1 MDGPRTRIGT
11 RFGPYELRSLLGR
24 GGMGEVYEAYDT
36 VKDRVVAVKLL
47 PTDLAKDPMFQQR
60 FRRESQAAARLAE
73 PHVIPIHDWG
83 EIDGV
88 LYIDMRLVR
97 GHDLRSVL
105 RGEGPL
111 TPARAIGVVEQIAAA
126 LDAAHAEGLVHR
138 DVKPANILVT
148 ASDFAYLADFGIAR
162 SAQDPDMTDT
172 GAAAVGS
179 YSYIAPERFENG
191 PVTGTTD
198 VYSLACVL
206 YECLTGAQPFRADA
220 MSVLIRAHISAPPP
234 RPSAVRAGVPAALD
248 EVIARGMAKRPT
260 DRYSTAGG
268 LASAAKSALTGRPIV
283 AVTELPTDRM
293 GAVPPKA
300 PPTVVFPNVGSALL
314 ANALPTDAIPRQS
327 APEQGQRGSS
337 RIVRGP
343 ESSREPGRGLA
354 PSREPGQPLPPD
366 REPDRRP
373 ESSREP
379 DRGSESSRGPDW
391 RPESSREPDRG
402 RELSREPDRGRE
414 LSREPDW
421 RPELSRGP
429 DQRLASSREP
439 DRGSESSRGPDQRL
453 ASSREPDRG
462 SESSRGPDQRLA
474 SSREPDRGSESIRE
488 PDQRP
493 VPNREPDRGSESSR
507 GPDQRL
513 ASNRE
518 LDRGPESSHG
528 PGQWLDSSREPG
540 RGPHPKHG
548 PDQRPKPASEPD
560 RGPEA
565 SRAPGWRPEPSHP
578 PGRGL
583 APSHPPD
590 RRPESSHGPDRRLES
605 SREPG
610 QRPESSRE
618 QGREVESSRAPGQ
631 RLAPSREPDRG
642 PEPSHPPDQRLELS
656 REPDHRIESARREQ
670 HRVQPPSHDRVERAE
685 ADQLSVSVASV
696 TPSEKALPERRSRA
710 KRFRMIGALIVVAIA
725 LAGVFGWLNRDAFTH
740 RPAAP
745 TLAPVPATATG
756 CATKYP
762 PAGRFTYSAIGNG
775 VTSCEFAE
783 ELRKAYSAG
792 PDTDGTRRLTAFSP
806 TTQREY
812 TMDCT
817 TRDGL
822 VTCTGGENAIVYIY

>member
-47 PTDLAKDPMFQQR
+47 PTDLAKDPIFQQR

-105 RGEGPL
+105 RGDGPL
-111 TPARAIGVVEQIAAA
+111 TPARAIGIIEQIAAA

-162 SAQDPDMTDT
+162 SAQDPDMTAT

-206 YECLTGAQPFRADA
+206 YECLTGTQPFRADA
-220 MSVLIRAHISAPPP
+220 MSALIHAHISTPPP
-234 RPSAVRAGVPAALD
+234 RPSAVRPGVPAALD

-268 LASAAKSALTGRPIV
+268 LASAAKSALTGRAIV

-300 PPTVVFPNVGSALL
+300 PPTVVFPNVGPALL

-327 APEQGQRGSS
+327 APEQRQRGSS
-337 RIVRGP
+337 RIVRP
-343 ESSREPGRGLA
+343 ESSRGPGQQSE
-354 PSREPGQPLPPD
+354 PSRGPGQWS
-366 REPDRRP
+366 

-379 DRGSESSRGPDW
+379 DW
-391 RPESSREPDRG
+391 RAEP
-402 RELSREPDRGRE
+402 
-414 LSREPDW
+414 SREPDW
-421 RPELSRGP
+421 RPE
-429 DQRLASSREP
+429 
-439 DRGSESSRGPDQRL
+439 
-453 ASSREPDRG
+453 
-462 SESSRGPDQRLA
+462 
-474 SSREPDRGSESIRE
+474 
-488 PDQRP
+488 
-493 VPNREPDRGSESSR
+493 
-507 GPDQRL
+507 
-513 ASNRE
+513 SNRVPGRE
-518 LDRGPESSHG
+518 SGPSRG
-528 PGQWLDSSREPG
+528 PGQWLESSRV
-540 RGPHPKHG
+540 
-548 PDQRPKPASEPD
+548 
-560 RGPEA
+560 PE
-565 SRAPGWRPEPSHP
+565 
-578 PGRGL
+578 
-583 APSHPPD
+583 
-590 RRPESSHGPDRRLES
+590 RRPESSRVPERQSESNRRPGERLES
-605 SREPG
+605 SREPD
-610 QRPESSRE
+610 E
-618 QGREVESSRAPGQ
+618 QS
-631 RLAPSREPDRG
+631 
-642 PEPSHPPDQRLELS
+642 
-656 REPDHRIESARREQ
+656 DHRSEPARREP
-670 HRVQPPSHDRVERAE
+670 HRVQAPSHDRVERAE
-685 ADQLSVSVASV
+685 ADRTPVAAESESLSAPATS
-696 TPSEKALPERRSRA
+696 KRRSRA
-710 KRFRMIGALIVVAIA
+710 DRFRMVGALFVVAIA
-725 LAGVFGWLNRDAFTH
+725 LAGVLGWLNRDAFTN

-762 PAGRFTYSAIGNG
+762 PAGRFTYSAIGSG

-792 PDTDGTRRLTAFSP
+792 PDTDGTRQITAFSP